1 MSKIRIGSECPVLPF
16 LFNIVLEV
24 LYKMG
29 KINTFL
35 KIVNLEINLPL
46 NTCNMIVDIK
56 KLISKLLK
64 LLSEF
69 IKNFAKKY
77 HEKFNY
83 TSK

>member
-24 LYKMG
+24 LYKVG

-56 KLISKLLK
+56 KINQYII
-64 LLSEF
+64 EI
-69 IKNFAKKY
+69 IK
-77 HEKFNY
+77 
-83 TSK
+83 

>member
-69 IKNFAKKY
+69 IKNFAKKH